1 MNVKL
6 LSMTQNPLETMAY
19 AASRCYMSEPRTE
32 IVKHCWESG
41 HCYDEETEVLTDKGF
56 IKWKDINYDT
66 YLATINPENR
76 VFNGFEKP
84 LALIRYP
91 YKGKMIKFETKD
103 VDLMITPEHKL
114 YCSLNSTQYKRTH
127 PEFELLTANQIVG
140 TINKYKAPVYKKP
153 LRLALTAINNDLSS
167 GDIFYKLYGF
177 FIGDG
182 YSTGK
187 GSFVSFHLK
196 KERKIKYLKQICQEC
211 GIKIQEKTNNKYNVY
226 VDPAIFRALFYNK
239 DKEKTFPLSFLKMSK
254 ENFDYFFDGL
264 INSDGNVHKTGLRYD
279 TTSKELKER
288 LTALFSI
295 NNVNHTISY
304 YKNLNENQKD
314 RYTFNISNNSNKY
327 PMFNDSR
334 SKNYATEVDYDGM
347 VYCAETSTGLL
358 VVRRNDKI
366 CLCGNCSIAEH
377 AYFTFEITGVS
388 RSLLAQLTRHR
399 LASYSVTSQRYVDMK
414 DYDMII
420 PHEIDNNPAAKEIF
434 NKAIDATRDCY
445 KELQELDIKN
455 EDARAVLPNACST
468 NLVMTI
474 NLRSLSNFMN
484 ERLCTRAQDEIRQL
498 AKLMKEAVLS
508 ENCWGDFKEY
518 LDKRILV
525 PKCEKNKVKFCPER
539 KSCGRQKTAKEINE
553 IISKSKEDM

>member
-19 AASRCYMSEPRTE
+19 AASRCYMSEPRVE

-41 HCYDEETEVLTDKGF
+41 HC
-56 IKWKDINYDT
+56 
-66 YLATINPENR
+66 
-76 VFNGFEKP
+76 
-84 LALIRYP
+84 
-91 YKGKMIKFETKD
+91 
-103 VDLMITPEHKL
+103 
-114 YCSLNSTQYKRTH
+114 
-127 PEFELLTANQIVG
+127 
-140 TINKYKAPVYKKP
+140 
-153 LRLALTAINNDLSS
+153 
-167 GDIFYKLYGF
+167 
-177 FIGDG
+177 
-182 YSTGK
+182 
-187 GSFVSFHLK
+187 
-196 KERKIKYLKQICQEC
+196 
-211 GIKIQEKTNNKYNVY
+211 
-226 VDPAIFRALFYNK
+226 
-239 DKEKTFPLSFLKMSK
+239 
-254 ENFDYFFDGL
+254 
-264 INSDGNVHKTGLRYD
+264 
-279 TTSKELKER
+279 
-288 LTALFSI
+288 
-295 NNVNHTISY
+295 
-304 YKNLNENQKD
+304 
-314 RYTFNISNNSNKY
+314 
-327 PMFNDSR
+327 
-334 SKNYATEVDYDGM
+334 
-347 VYCAETSTGLL
+347 
-358 VVRRNDKI
+358 
-366 CLCGNCSIAEH
+366 SIAEH
-377 AYFTFEITGVS
+377 AYFIFEITGVS